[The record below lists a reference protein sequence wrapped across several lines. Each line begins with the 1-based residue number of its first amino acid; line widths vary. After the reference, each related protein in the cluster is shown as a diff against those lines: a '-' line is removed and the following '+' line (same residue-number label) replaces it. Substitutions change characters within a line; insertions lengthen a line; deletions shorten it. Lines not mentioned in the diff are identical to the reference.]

1 MTEGPDVLELRL
13 RHVRFQSSLE
23 IVHVDSLKDLDFNF
37 ICLVVEPYP
46 SEKYELV
53 SWGYDIPNIWQ
64 VIKFMFQTT
73 NQLWFPVA
81 LVPLPH
87 GRKISSPLGI
97 RSTAC
102 SSNLALF
109 RNGGHGSGL
118 GRREVEKANSQSCDF
133 GFATDCAFFEE
144 LPENRSV
151 AVKLQARY
159 SQRSQ
164 VSKKVE
170 RHLSITST
178 HVLPLIF
185 ATVKLWNFGPRTTRK
200 WI

>member
-1 MTEGPDVLELRL
+1 M
-13 RHVRFQSSLE
+13 
-23 IVHVDSLKDLDFNF
+23 I
-37 ICLVVEPYP
+37 
-46 SEKYELV
+46 
-53 SWGYDIPNIWQ
+53 IPNIWQ
-64 VIKFMFQTT
+64 VIKFHGSKPPTSYI
-73 NQLWFPVA
+73 WFPVA
-81 LVPLPH
+81 RVPLPH

-109 RNGGHGSGL
+109 RNGAHGSGL

-133 GFATDCAFFEE
+133 GSAT
-144 LPENRSV
+144 ENRSV
-151 AVKLQARY
+151 AVKLPRY

-178 HVLPLIF
+178 HVLPVIF
-185 ATVKLWNFGPRTTRK
+185 APETVEFQWVPAPLVNGSDGSTWALAPQRLQTRC
-200 WI
+200 